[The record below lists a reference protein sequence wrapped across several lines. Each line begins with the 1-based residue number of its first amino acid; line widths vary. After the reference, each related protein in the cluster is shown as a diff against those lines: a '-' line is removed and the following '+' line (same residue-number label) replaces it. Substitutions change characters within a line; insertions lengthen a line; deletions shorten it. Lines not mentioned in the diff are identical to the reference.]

1 MGVLRRA
8 GMLLLVGSLAGC
20 GFLNELADPPVTTE
34 QPPPSPPV
42 TVPAVPDEP
51 RVIASAALN
60 DDREL
65 PGGPCRA
72 TVQVS
77 THPVATGLPALGH
90 RFGTDC
96 GFADDATTRY
106 LAVDLTFTNRSGA
119 VTNVA
124 TAHPRPTTWSSA
136 VGWAP

>member
-1 MGVLRRA
+1 MGVLRRGGAAA
-8 GMLLLVGSLAGC
+8 GRLPRRC

-34 QPPPSPPV
+34 QPPPSATATV
-42 TVPAVPDEP
+42 TAVPDEP
-51 RVIASAALN
+51 RAVAAATLT

-65 PGGPCRA
+65 PGGPFRA

-77 THPVATGLPALGH
+77 THPVATGMPALGH
-90 RFGTDC
+90 GFGADC

-119 VTNVA
+119 VANVS
-124 TAHPRPTTWSSA
+124 TAHPRPTTWFSA